1 MSDENLN
8 NNEETAALFV
18 STQKKKQAEEEARRK
33 AEEERA
39 KREAAE
45 AEVRRMEEEV
55 EERKRKAEEERK
67 ALEEGEKVVKA
78 KGAVKE
84 PAQQDKQKKSPA
96 LFIGIAAA
104 AVVLIAVIAVFV
116 GKGGG
121 GSKNY
126 SDLEFNMEYTPE
138 AKGFDIPIS
147 YPDSLYTDVFETSSD
162 GDLQVSFQ
170 PKKGGDIYASLDIK
184 TALTEKG
191 DIVNRENVTFKTVEE
206 WNELIK
212 NTVMESISDTFPG
225 IEISEEAQTEYNE
238 ADPGIYLYSCSFKDN
253 EGACGKV
260 YGWVESNSDE
270 EYKIVISCFF
280 KEKEDLEAVATVADL
295 FMENNSYDGL
305 LMPGANPP
313 ENTKADG
320 LIGNGGLHLGLPVPD
335 GQFIQYTGVTNYDL
349 WTDTNGAMIILD
361 AIPTN
366 VDFDDESKTWDVET
380 MNAEMKK
387 NGDLGITGY
396 LSDIDKRTLIN
407 EEWVNDG
414 IFGYIAE
421 YEEEREGVPY
431 WEKFQISYWTDITTG
446 EHYFVII
453 NTIAPKVNRDD
464 YQTIF
469 DYMLNNMEDV

>member
-55 EERKRKAEEERK
+55 EERKRRAEE
-67 ALEEGEKVVKA
+67 ALEDEKKGIRTKPAA
-78 KGAVKE
+78 KD
-84 PAQQDKQKKSPA
+84 PAQQDTQKKSPA

-104 AVVLIAVIAVFV
+104 AVVLIAVIAVFAI
-116 GKGGG
+116 KGGG
-121 GSKNY
+121 GSKDY
-126 SDLEFNMEYTPE
+126 SALEFNTEYTPGT
-138 AKGFDIPIS
+138 KGFDIPIS
-147 YPDSLYTDVFETSSD
+147 YPDSLYTDVFETTLD

-170 PKKGGDIYASLDIK
+170 PKEDGDIFASLVIK

-191 DIVNRENVTFKTVEE
+191 DIVNRENVIFKTVEE

-212 NTVMESISDTFPG
+212 NSVMDSISDTFPG
-225 IEISEEAQTEYNE
+225 IEVIEENQLEYNE
-238 ADPGIYLYSCSFKDN
+238 DDPGIYLYSCSFKDS
-253 EGACGKV
+253 EGACGKA
-260 YGWVESNSDE
+260 YGWVESNSDN
-270 EYKIVISCFF
+270 EYKILISCIF
-280 KEKEDLEAVATVADL
+280 KEKEDPEPVATVADL
-295 FMENNSYDGL
+295 FMENNSYDAL

-349 WTDTNGAMIILD
+349 WTDTNGGMIIVD

-366 VDFDDESKTWDVET
+366 VDFDDESKTWDIET
-380 MNAEMKK
+380 INKEMKK

-396 LSDIDKRTLIN
+396 LSDIDNRSLIN
-407 EEWVNDG
+407 EEWVNEG
-414 IFGYIAE
+414 RLAYIAE
-421 YEEEREGVPY
+421 YVEEREGVPY
-431 WEKFQISYWTDITTG
+431 WEKFQISYWTDLTTG
-446 EHYFVII
+446 EHYFVILDS
-453 NTIAPKVNRDD
+453 IAPTVNQDE
-464 YQTIF
+464 YQAIF
-469 DYMLNNMEDV
+469 DYMMNNMEDV

>member
-104 AVVLIAVIAVFV
+104 AVVLIAVIAVFA
-116 GKGGG
+116 GKGS
-121 GSKNY
+121 GSKDY

-147 YPDSLYTDVFETSSD
+147 YPDSLYTEVFETTLD

-191 DIVNRENVTFKTVEE
+191 DIVNRENVAFKTVEE

-212 NTVMESISDTFPG
+212 NTVMDSISDTFPG

-260 YGWVESNSDE
+260 YGWVESNSDN
-270 EYKIVISCFF
+270 EYKIVTSCFF
-280 KEKEDLEAVATVADL
+280 KEKEDLEAVAKVADL
-295 FMENNSYDGL
+295 FMENNSYDAL

-349 WTDTNGAMIILD
+349 WRDTNGAMMILD
-361 AIPTN
+361 AIPTD
-366 VDFDDESKTWDVET
+366 VDFDDESQTWDVET

-414 IFGYIAE
+414 RFGYIAE

-446 EHYFVII
+446 EHYFAII
-453 NTIAPKVNRDD
+453 DSIAPKANQDE

-469 DYMLNNMEDV
+469 DYMMNNMEDV